1 MMDKTTSR
9 ELAQRG
15 TADLDVR
22 LFWDTV
28 TDELA
33 VVVTETATGV
43 SVELATAPH
52 EALDVF
58 YHPYAHMGVPRA
70 ETTAD
75 VDYPIEAWN

>member
-1 MMDKTTSR
+1 MEGTTRR
-9 ELAQRG
+9 ELAQRE

-33 VVVTETATGV
+33 VFVTETATGV
-43 SVELATAPH
+43 TFELATAPH

-58 YHPYAHMGVPRA
+58 YHPYAHMGAPMA
-70 ETTAD
+70 QTTAD